1 MFIAQFLA
9 SVGFSTIFPFLPNY
23 VEQLGSA
30 TGLSIVFLISAVFSS
45 QAVAMM
51 IASPIWGAIADR
63 YGRKPMVERALF
75 GGAII
80 VLLMGLARNAEELV
94 VLRTIQGL
102 VTGVVS
108 AASSMV
114 VSVTPKDRI
123 GYAMGAMQTA
133 SLLGVSIGPVVG
145 GLLEYQF
152 GARLSFIITGILLFL
167 GGFIVLF
174 GVKEQFTPVPKK
186 ERPKGNLIAQWGL
199 LLSAPNVLL
208 TYSLRF
214 LAWLARNMMVPF
226 MPLFIITL
234 MPDPSLASVYTGFT
248 IAIAS
253 VAGAVSGFTLGR
265 IGDKIGHA
273 KVLIVSAFLTAVL
286 HIPIAFA
293 GSLWSFILFN
303 TFVGYTVGGVL
314 PMISSLLARNTTPEQ
329 AGQVYGL
336 DNSVTAAARAIAPM
350 VAGSFI
356 GMAFIWGPPNYR
368 VVYLVAG
375 ALFAITG
382 AVALRLLNQPRV
394 TTT

>member
-1 MFIAQFLA
+1 
-9 SVGFSTIFPFLPNY
+9 
-23 VEQLGSA
+23 
-30 TGLSIVFLISAVFSS
+30 
-45 QAVAMM
+45 MM

-102 VTGVVS
+102 VSGVVS

-114 VSVTPKDRI
+114 VSVTPKARI

-133 SLLGVSIGPVVG
+133 SLLGVSIGPILG
-145 GLLEYQF
+145 GVLEYQF
-152 GARLSFIITGILLFL
+152 GARLSFIITGVLLFA

-174 GVKEQFTPVPKK
+174 GVKENFTPVSKK
-186 ERPKGNLIAQWGL
+186 ERPKGNLLVQWML
-199 LLSAPNVLL
+199 LFSMPKVSMA
-208 TYSLRF
+208 YILRF

-234 MPDPSLASVYTGFT
+234 MPDPSLASVYTGVT

-253 VAGAVSGFTLGR
+253 VAGAASGFMLGR
-265 IGDKIGHA
+265 IGDRIGHE
-273 KVLIVSAFLTAVL
+273 KVLIVAAFLTAVL
-286 HIPIAFA
+286 HIPMAFA
-293 GSLWSFILFN
+293 GTLWSFILFN
-303 TFVGYTVGGVL
+303 TLVGYTVGGVL
-314 PMISSLLARNTTPEQ
+314 PMISSLLAKSTTPEQ

-356 GMAFIWGPPNYR
+356 GLSFIWGPPNYR
-368 VVYLVAG
+368 IVYLIAG
-375 ALFAITG
+375 ALFAVTG
-382 AVALRLLNQPRV
+382 TVALILTRRPREQ
-394 TTT
+394 TA

>member
-23 VEQLGSA
+23 VEYLGSA
-30 TGLSIVFLISAVFSS
+30 TGLSVVFLISAVFSA
-45 QAVAMM
+45 QAVSMM

-102 VTGVVS
+102 VSGVVS

-114 VSVTPKDRI
+114 VSVTPKARI

-133 SLLGVSIGPVVG
+133 SLLGVSIGPVLG

-152 GARLSFIITGILLFL
+152 GARLSFIITGVLLFA

-174 GVKEQFTPVPKK
+174 GVKEDFTPLPRK
-186 ERPKGNLIAQWGL
+186 ERPKGNLLVQWML
-199 LLSAPNVLL
+199 LFSAPKVA
-208 TYSLRF
+208 TAYVLRF

-234 MPDPSLASVYTGFT
+234 MPDPSLASVYTGIT

-253 VAGAVSGFTLGR
+253 VAGAGSGFMLGR
-265 IGDKIGHA
+265 IGDRIGHE
-273 KVLIVSAFLTAVL
+273 KVLIVSAFLTAIL
-286 HIPIAFA
+286 HIPMAFA
-293 GSLWSFILFN
+293 GALWSFILFN
-303 TFVGYTVGGVL
+303 TLVGYTVGGVL
-314 PMISSLLARNTTPEQ
+314 PMISSLLAKTTTPEQ

-356 GMAFIWGPPNYR
+356 GLSFIWGPPNYR
-368 VVYLVAG
+368 IVYLIAG
-375 ALFAITG
+375 TLFALTG
-382 AVALRLLNQPRV
+382 AVALWLLARPRAK
-394 TTT
+394 TA